1 MKSFDELVEIVRRLR
16 GPGGCPWDREQ
27 THESLTP
34 YAIEEAHELEQAIEN
49 KDDENMKEELGD
61 LLFQSVLHAQ
71 LADEDKKFSIDD
83 VLKHLNHKMV
93 SRHPHVFASKEVKD
107 SQEVVANWEDIK
119 AKEKGPEKA
128 KDIFDIPQSFPALLR
143 AQKIGKRTKKMK
155 FDWDTPEQ
163 VFSKVEE
170 EMAEL
175 KEAMEN
181 KNSAAIEEEL
191 GDLLFTVAQVVRHC
205 DLDAEKTLRKAN
217 SKFIGRFQKM
227 LELRPDF
234 ESLSPQEKEEL
245 WNRVKQEN

>member
-49 KDDENMKEELGD
+49 KDTENIKEELGD

-93 SRHPHVFASKEVKD
+93 TRHPHVFSSTEVKGAE
-107 SQEVVANWEDIK
+107 EVVKNWEELK
-119 AKEKGPEKA
+119 AQEKGHKD

-143 AQKIGKRTKKMK
+143 AQKIGKRTKKMN

-163 VFSKVEE
+163 VFEKIEE
-170 EMAEL
+170 EVAEL
-175 KEAMEN
+175 KEAMMS
-181 KNSAAIEEEL
+181 KDSTSIEEEL
-191 GDLLFTVAQVVRHC
+191 GDLLFTLAQMVRHC
-205 DLDAEKTLRKAN
+205 DKDAEKTLRKAN
-217 SKFIGRFQKM
+217 SKFVGRFQKM
-227 LELRPDF
+227 LKLKPEF
-234 ESLSPQEKEEL
+234 ESLTAQEKEEL
-245 WNRVKQEN
+245 WDKVKKEE